1 MKSPKIKFNPKA
13 PGRYWFLTQVGKV
26 VFKDL
31 IFQVKFHFINTYQA
45 NSLYKGFNNSYKET
59 HILAI
64 EYLDLFSRG
73 TIYDTV
79 KNEIITPDKYY
90 NKKWGVKLTIP
101 PSYYPTTKEI
111 PFANSK
117 YSGLDNIDL
126 SDIQYYK
133 FKGKKSNGYKTNV
146 YMFMDTIC
154 NYLFLK
160 HSSRLISL
168 ILKHSISSL
177 FLTSEKRV
185 YEKDNKLIGYIKY
198 DNQNLKYSEAKAIV
212 PFLFMK
218 NNLGGKA
225 LTQMESSLKSF
236 FIDNKDSKEKLS
248 DGTYLK
254 TFFPFNE
261 SIDFELQGRSFSTD
275 NKSYFTTTRIVGH
288 NFTKNPFEVDEVLLE
303 ELFPNNSTDKRDEK
317 NRNSITKPHTIVSE
331 ETSNEVK
338 NEIGNSGV
346 PTNHHIN
353 NVNNTQDSFSLPVK
367 KVIRDDQHEAYDV
380 NSIPTDKD
388 IKGSTLWTY
397 ESDSQSENIRTNF
410 ISIFYKKF
418 KISKFELM
426 KLIVNKLESIYNV
439 KCNYDNLG
447 YRTPANNIYV
457 IDGHKMMIVEMVYT
471 YNNKDY
477 YSYIIELEKGYAGF
491 IYNVNYHSIPQFTIE
506 IFINLCLIKL
516 KNLNKYERIWTSI
529 YSLSD
534 EMENKHLI
542 KIGTAL
548 THQTKELNN
557 NDEIAEK
564 MAEKIFNDRIC
575 KLVS

>member
-90 NKKWGVKLTIP
+90 NKKWGIKLTIP

-133 FKGKKSNGYKTNV
+133 FKEKKSNGYKTNV
-146 YMFMDTIC
+146 YMFMDTVC

-185 YEKDNKLIGYIKY
+185 FVENEKVIGYIKY
-198 DNQNLKYSEAKAIV
+198 DNQKLKYSEAKAIA

-218 NNLGGKA
+218 NNLGEKA
-225 LTQMESSLKSF
+225 LTQIESNLKSF
-236 FIDNKDSKEKLS
+236 FIKNKNNQEKLNE
-248 DGTYLK
+248 GTYLK
-254 TFFPFNE
+254 TFFPFHN
-261 SIDFELQGRSFSTD
+261 SIDFELQGRSFSVD
-275 NKSYFTTTRIVGH
+275 NNSYFTTTRIVGH
-288 NFTKNPFEVDEVLLE
+288 VSKEDTFDVDEIHLK
-303 ELFPNNSTDKRDEK
+303 ELFPNNSTQERDSK
-317 NRNSITKPHTIVSE
+317 NIQSIIKPHTVLSE
-331 ETSNEVK
+331 QALSNLT
-338 NEIGNSGV
+338 NEIGNSAV
-346 PTNHHIN
+346 PTHHNIDKIDN
-353 NVNNTQDSFSLPVK
+353 MQDSFSLPVK
-367 KVIRDDQHEAYDV
+367 KIIRSDQYEAYDV
-380 NSIPTDKD
+380 SSIPSDKE
-388 IKGSTLWTY
+388 IKGATLSTY
-397 ESDSQSENIRTNF
+397 ENNPLSENIRTNF
-410 ISIFYKKF
+410 ISIFYKRI

-426 KLIVNKLESIYNV
+426 KLVVNKLENIYNV
-439 KCNYDNLG
+439 KCSYDNLG
-447 YRTPANNIYV
+447 LRIPANKIYV
-457 IDGHKMMIVEMVYT
+457 LNGHKVMIIEMVYT
-471 YNNKDY
+471 HKSKDY
-477 YSYIIELEKGYAGF
+477 YSYIIEFEKGHAGF
-491 IYNVNYHSIPQFTIE
+491 IHNVNMHSIPQFTIE
-506 IFINLCLIKL
+506 IFIDLCLLKL
-516 KNLNKYERIWTSI
+516 KNLNKNERVWSSI
-529 YSLSD
+529 YSLSNK
-534 EMENKHLI
+534 MESKHLI